1 MAFARSCIWCGR
13 YRSVVEFG
21 GGRLM
26 PSIDFTV
33 AAGQATPL
41 RWQLVARATL
51 AAAGTKVPRRQQ
63 QGSSEI
69 RPHQKGRGGSLAKKR
84 AGALSFE
91 QALMRPSPS
100 RRHRAAGQFRD
111 KPSRQ
116 LRKAAVLRACS
127 KEPFCYAE
135 CIAELH
141 RAAVHFSLPAS
152 ALLQRSA

>member
-1 MAFARSCIWCGR
+1 MWQEVDLYCWGSFGIAGPLLGSFWNYSLTDFASKCASWPI
-13 YRSVVEFG
+13 
-21 GGRLM
+21 L
-26 PSIDFTV
+26 
-33 AAGQATPL
+33 L
-41 RWQLVARATL
+41 ARATL